1 MRNLHLVILGR
12 QGSGKGTQCLRV
24 ADTYGPIHIS
34 TGDMLRIAVT
44 EKTELGLE
52 AKSIMDSGQL
62 LPDSIINSIVDQRL
76 EMADVIE
83 NGFILDGYP
92 RTTVQAEAL
101 EKLLLSR
108 NTKLDLV
115 LNLEVPIDEVT
126 NRMLNRSRA
135 DDTEE
140 AINRRLEIYETE
152 TSPLLNWFEERDLLT
167 VVDGLSSEDEVF
179 LRLEAVISELISND

>member
-126 NRMLNRSRA
+126 KRMLNRSRA